1 METAFGWCPAL
12 EQRRIVTGVNWSVAL
27 GNPFRSFGRTGEG
40 LESLL
45 AEQRAGRNEPVVFV
59 LHFVCPRAQY
69 TDRGKSAIVLLTSP
83 AAAITGAVRAVTK
96 DWARQRKAEER
107 DRNAVLNRRTSLVRS
122 TLRTIKDAAFEVM
135 ANAYDA
141 ASGGGR
147 LPVKPR
153 QIMYRARPYILRATG
168 ENHLTDSYFTQSLL
182 IEYMEVKDCSDWDII
197 WDARGHFVE
206 PHTRHRVELGTLEVR
221 QYLGLRPS
229 FDPPKTSLMFP
240 TVGPKNRYRC
250 ILYIE
255 KEGFHPI
262 LEAARLQERFDIGLM
277 SNKGMSVTASRML
290 LDRLSHLVDKVFVL
304 RDFDLSGFSIF
315 GTLGTSSRR
324 YRYRGERSQ
333 FIDLGLR
340 LDDALAMGLEAEPVP
355 QDDLYK
361 WRKRANTLR
370 RHGATEAEI
379 EFLRDERIELNAMS
393 SPQLVEFVERKLTE
407 HSVKKL
413 VPDDQIL
420 DQQARRVI
428 KARLTQEVL
437 AAAENNIE
445 QQTQTAA
452 LPEDFRQQVEH
463 ILDEHPEMP
472 WDEAV
477 AQVLGGEGG

>member
-1 METAFGWCPAL
+1 
-12 EQRRIVTGVNWSVAL
+12 
-27 GNPFRSFGRTGEG
+27 
-40 LESLL
+40 
-45 AEQRAGRNEPVVFV
+45 
-59 LHFVCPRAQY
+59 
-69 TDRGKSAIVLLTSP
+69 
-83 AAAITGAVRAVTK
+83 
-96 DWARQRKAEER
+96 
-107 DRNAVLNRRTSLVRS
+107 
-122 TLRTIKDAAFEVM
+122 
-135 ANAYDA
+135 
-141 ASGGGR
+141 
-147 LPVKPR
+147 
-153 QIMYRARPYILRATG
+153 
-168 ENHLTDSYFTQSLL
+168 
-182 IEYMEVKDCSDWDII
+182 
-197 WDARGHFVE
+197 
-206 PHTRHRVELGTLEVR
+206 
-221 QYLGLRPS
+221 
-229 FDPPKTSLMFP
+229 
-240 TVGPKNRYRC
+240 
-250 ILYIE
+250 
-255 KEGFHPI
+255 
-262 LEAARLQERFDIGLM
+262 
-277 SNKGMSVTASRML
+277 ML

>member
-1 METAFGWCPAL
+1 M
-12 EQRRIVTGVNWSVAL
+12 
-27 GNPFRSFGRTGEG
+27 
-40 LESLL
+40 
-45 AEQRAGRNEPVVFV
+45 
-59 LHFVCPRAQY
+59 
-69 TDRGKSAIVLLTSP
+69 TSP
-83 AAAITGAVRAVTK
+83 TDAISGAVRAVTK
-96 DWARQRKAEER
+96 DWAKQRKAEER

-122 TLRTIKDAAFEVM
+122 TRRTIKDAAFEVM

-262 LEAARLQERFDIGLM
+262 LEAAQLQERFDIGLM

-304 RDFDLSGFSIF
+304 RDFDVAGFSIF

-324 YRYRGERSQ
+324 YRYQAKRSQ

-340 LDDALAMGLEAEPVP
+340 LDDALAMGLEPEPVP
-355 QDDLYK
+355 QDDIYK

-379 EFLRDERIELNAMS
+379 DFLRDERIELNAMT
-393 SPQLVEFVERKLTE
+393 SPQLVEFVEQKLVE
-407 HSVKKL
+407 HGVKKL
-413 VPDDQIL
+413 VPEDEIL
-420 DQQARRVI
+420 EQQARRVI
-428 KARLTQEVL
+428 KERLTQEALSKV
-437 AAAENNIE
+437 AEQIE
-445 QQTQTAA
+445 QQSKDTE
-452 LPEDFRQQVEH
+452 LGKDFRARVERV
-463 ILDEHPEMP
+463 LEEHPELP
-472 WDEAV
+472 WDAAV
-477 AQVLGGEGG
+477 AQIVGDRAR